1 MKRWLKFR
9 NQSRPDIG
17 GDNRERF
24 SLGLLHYVVTFR
36 LTRLPHTLVKLKIF
50 EESCEL
56 IVLQGK
62 SEITQFIE
70 KLPEAG
76 A

>member
-17 GDNRERF
+17 GDNRGRF
-24 SLGLLHYVVTFR
+24 SLGFLHYMVTFN
-36 LTRLPHTLVKLKIF
+36 LTRLSRTFIKLKPF
-50 EESCEL
+50 KEFCEL